1 MSHVSLTPPPSCL
14 SALQA
19 VKAPTKKVHLS
30 GLAKIK
36 HDDSVLTTGK
46 EFQKLHGAKAKGE
59 VCVCRERARERAR
72 EKGC

>member
-1 MSHVSLTPPPSCL
+1 
-14 SALQA
+14 
-19 VKAPTKKVHLS
+19 VHLS